1 MCTRAHTLSI
11 LVFYSLI
18 MSKNLLSIFATE
30 SLLHWLSQVS
40 FSINQQC

>member
-1 MCTRAHTLSI
+1 MYTLVYTLSI

-18 MSKNLLSIFATE
+18 MSKNLLSIFATA

-40 FSINQQC
+40 SSINQQC